1 MLSRLSPVFEQCDT
15 AHRALAGFATAG
27 TVIVGLVIVTGIV
40 NSYALIGPQNMS
52 GLFQSAYGQL
62 LLIKLVLFGLMPA
75 LAASNRFSLTPA
87 LATGIEDGNI
97 EGAVLRLRRSLWL
110 EGGAEVRIR
119 ALVAWLG
126 TLLPP
131 ASAGCREAPQAS
143 VMAEARQPQGPK

>member
-62 LLIKLVLFGLMPA
+62 LLIKLVLFGLMLA

-87 LATGIEDGNI
+87 LATGIERS
-97 EGAVLRLRRSLWL
+97 EERRVGKECVS
-110 EGGAEVRIR
+110 
-119 ALVAWLG
+119 
-126 TLLPP
+126 T
-131 ASAGCREAPQAS
+131 CRSRWSPDH
-143 VMAEARQPQGPK
+143 